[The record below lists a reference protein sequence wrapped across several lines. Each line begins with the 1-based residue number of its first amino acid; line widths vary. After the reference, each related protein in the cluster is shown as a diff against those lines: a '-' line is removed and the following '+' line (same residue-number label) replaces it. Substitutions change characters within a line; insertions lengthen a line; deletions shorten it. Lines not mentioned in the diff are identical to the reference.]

1 MSYVCQIC
9 HKGNVAGHSK
19 KHKRGVAG
27 KRWKFRAQVTPR
39 LFKINLQKK
48 TVVIGGEEKQMRL
61 CAKCIKRIKNFGNI
75 GNYKSI
81 SFAKASK
88 S

>member
-9 HKGNVAGHSK
+9 GKRNVVGSSQ

-27 KRWKFRAQVTPR
+27 KRWKFRAPETPR

-48 TVVIGGEEKQMRL
+48 TVVVNGEKKQMRI
-61 CAKCIKRIKNFGNI
+61 CAKCIKRIKKFGSVKEFSNI
-75 GNYKSI
+75 K
-81 SFAKASK
+81 FT
-88 S
+88 